1 MPKMVRSANI
11 TWKTSSLP
19 DEGRRKKDC
28 LKMDERDLLNAGF
41 RYALSLVRAEP
52 DAEDLVQESW
62 LRLYKKRGRR
72 INKSLL
78 FRTIRNLF
86 IDQYRRGKLAVFGQF
101 NEEQEYLDLS
111 SWSHDV
117 DMMDLELALAGLRP
131 EEREAIFLNS
141 VEGYTVDEIA
151 DFTQRSRGTVLSL
164 IHRGKQKMAKVL
176 NPMGS
181 DRQENS
187 I

>member
-1 MPKMVRSANI
+1 MPKMAKSVNI
-11 TWKTSSLP
+11 TWKTNNLP
-19 DEGRRKKDC
+19 DERRRKKDC
-28 LKMDERDLLNAGF
+28 LKMEERDLLNAGF
-41 RYALSLVRAEP
+41 RYALSLVHAEP

-72 INKSLL
+72 MNKSLL

-101 NEEQEYLDLS
+101 NEEQEYPDLT

-117 DMMDLELALAGLRP
+117 DMKDLELALAGLRP

-151 DFTQRSRGTVLSL
+151 VFSQRSRGTVLSL

-176 NPMGS
+176 NQMGS

>member
-1 MPKMVRSANI
+1 MPKMARSANI
-11 TWKTSSLP
+11 TWKTSRLP
-19 DEGRRKKDC
+19 AERRQKKDC
-28 LKMDERDLLNAGF
+28 IKMEERDLINAGF
-41 RYALSLVRAEP
+41 RYALSLVHAEP

-86 IDQYRRGKLAVFGQF
+86 IDQYRRGKLALFEQF
-101 NEEQEYLDLS
+101 DEEEEYPELHSLS
-111 SWSHDV
+111 SEV
-117 DMMDLELALAGLRP
+117 TMKDLELALAGLRP

-151 DFTQRSRGTVLSL
+151 DSTQRSRGTVLSL
-164 IHRGKQKMAKVL
+164 IHRGKQKMARVL

-181 DRQENS
+181 DRQENT